1 MVGWAGAGP
10 CVGFG
15 VGAAGF
21 GCVWRRAH
29 RGSAAARRPTAV
41 RVAGRA
47 AGSSLSV
54 QRQKVLKKK
63 KKKKHDS
70 IVY

>member
-1 MVGWAGAGP
+1 M

-15 VGAAGF
+15 AGAAGF

-41 RVAGRA
+41 GVAGRA
-47 AGSSLSV
+47 AGSALSV
-54 QRQKVLKKK
+54 QRQKVKKK
-63 KKKKHDS
+63 KKNP
-70 IVY
+70 

>member
-1 MVGWAGAGP
+1 M

-15 VGAAGF
+15 AGTAGF

-47 AGSSLSV
+47 AGLALSV
-54 QRQKVLKKK
+54 QRQKVIKK
-63 KKKKHDS
+63 
-70 IVY
+70 